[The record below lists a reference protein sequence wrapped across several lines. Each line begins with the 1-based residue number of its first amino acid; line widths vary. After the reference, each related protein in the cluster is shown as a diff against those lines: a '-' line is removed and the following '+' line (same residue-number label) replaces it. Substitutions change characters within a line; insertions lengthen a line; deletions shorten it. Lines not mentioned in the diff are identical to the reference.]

1 LVENKER
8 MFAIHELA
16 RKSIQASAGMQQRSQ
31 KRGGLK
37 MTEFKVGQEVW
48 GLTHALPT
56 ENSSNR
62 GQDRRKSLRWLR
74 RNILL
79 E

>member
-1 LVENKER
+1 MVENKER

-16 RKSIQASAGMQQRSQ
+16 RKSVQASAGMQQRSQ

-48 GLTHALPT
+48 GFNPRSA
-56 ENSSNR
+56 NR
-62 GQDRRKSLRWLR
+62 KLK
-74 RNILL
+74 
-79 E
+79 